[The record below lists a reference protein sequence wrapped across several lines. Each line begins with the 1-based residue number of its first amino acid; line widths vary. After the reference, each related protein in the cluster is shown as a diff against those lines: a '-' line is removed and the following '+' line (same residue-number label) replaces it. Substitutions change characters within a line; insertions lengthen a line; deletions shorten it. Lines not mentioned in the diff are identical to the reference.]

1 MLITDNSEEIRIR
14 HVPVRDWIIGGVL
27 TFIIGGVFLLLVF
40 ALLID
45 ARSFSA
51 SSVAGWWE
59 GAPFLIVA
67 AGLIM
72 VLFEIKYLRAPLR
85 TVVVSQP
92 ATSVEIILR
101 RIYGTRRQ
109 RFDFVQIEKF
119 KSYKGKLN
127 FSEQYFLAL
136 VLANR
141 KTLKL
146 KIPVGTD
153 KLETTR
159 LVKKLNKFVKSKKAA
174 DNSV

>member
-1 MLITDNSEEIRIR
+1 MQIVENSEEIRIR

-27 TFIIGGVFLLLVF
+27 TLITVVFFLWLLFFIFISPRGFSTSIFAAWWDAVPVLMVIAAFL
-40 ALLID
+40 
-45 ARSFSA
+45 
-51 SSVAGWWE
+51 WT
-59 GAPFLIVA
+59 
-67 AGLIM
+67 
-72 VLFEIKYLRAPLR
+72 LFEIKYLRTPLR
-85 TVVVSQP
+85 TIVVSGQ
-92 ATSVEIILR
+92 TNSVEIILQ

-109 RFDFVQIEKF
+109 RFDFTQVDKF

-127 FSEQYFLAL
+127 FSQAYFLAL

-159 LVKKLNKFVKSKKAA
+159 LVKKLNKFVKSKKASNA
-174 DNSV
+174 SV